1 MQSRRDQ
8 VQAQSHLL
16 GRLSAALVAGEP
28 DGLETP
34 HRRTTVGLLA
44 GILVAA
50 LVAGGFTLYGFF
62 APGGA
67 TAWRRA
73 GALVVEKETGSRY
86 LFLDG
91 RLRPV
96 LNYASAR
103 LLLGEDLAVVTVSAK
118 SLRGVAHGQPVGIV
132 GAPDV
137 LPAGG
142 LAGAHWTACAP
153 AATDLAGTETTA
165 LTLAVAATAD
175 GTALPADRA
184 VLARPAGDPAAG
196 HLIWNGRRFR
206 LTAPWLP
213 AVLGH
218 DGPAVTVPAAW
229 LDLLPAGPDLGPVAV
244 PGRGEAGPVVDGE
257 PTRVGQLFTART
269 AEGSERHYLLRRDGL
284 VRLTPLAYA
293 LLAADPA
300 TVAGYDGRAVVPT
313 PLSPAALARLPVAAR
328 PPLADELPEVAPAA
342 ASRGPGLAWCLR
354 FGADGR
360 PRVVAARAV
369 TASGIVR
376 GGVGVTRTARTADA
390 VGVAP
395 GLGGLLVAGRGGE
408 PGTGYYL
415 VTDAGVKYPLA
426 GGAVAERLGYPPANA
441 TVVSP
446 DLIDLLPTGPA
457 LDPRGVVG

>member
-44 GILVAA
+44 GVLVAA
-50 LVAGGFTLYGFF
+50 LVVGGFTLYGFF

-86 LFLDG
+86 LYLDG

-103 LLLGEDLAVVTVSAK
+103 LLLGEELAVVTVSAK
-118 SLRGVAHGQPVGIV
+118 SLRGVAHGQPLGIV

-142 LAGAHWTACAP
+142 LAGVGWTACAP
-153 AATDLAGTETTA
+153 GVTDLAGTETTA
-165 LTLAVAATAD
+165 LTLSVAPAAD
-175 GTALPADRA
+175 GTPLAADRA
-184 VLARPAGDPAAG
+184 VLVRPTGDPTAG
-196 HLIWNGRRFR
+196 YLIWNGHRFR

-218 DGPAVTVPAAW
+218 DGPPVTVPAAW
-229 LDLLPAGPDLGPVAV
+229 LDLVPAGVDLGPVPV
-244 PGRGEAGPVVDGE
+244 PGRGEAGPTVDGQ
-257 PTRVGQLFTART
+257 PTRIGQLFTARP
-269 AEGSERHYLLRRDGL
+269 ADGEQRHYLLRRDGL
-284 VRLTPLAYA
+284 ARLTPLAYA

-300 TVAGYDGRAVVPT
+300 TVAGYGGRAVVPT
-313 PLSPAALARLPVAAR
+313 VLSPAALARLPLAAR
-328 PPLADELPEVAPAA
+328 PPVAEELPAVAPAA
-342 ASRGPGLAWCLR
+342 AIRSPGLAWCLR

-360 PRVVAARAV
+360 PRVVAARPAP
-369 TASGIVR
+369 ASAIVR
-376 GGVGVTRTARTADA
+376 GGVGVTRTTHTADA
-390 VGVAP
+390 VTVAP
-395 GLGGLLVAGRGGE
+395 GYGGLVVAGRAGQ
-408 PGTGYYL
+408 PGTTYHL

-426 GGAVAERLGYPPANA
+426 GAAVAERLGYAPATA

-457 LDPRGVVG
+457 LDPARVVG

>member
-16 GRLSAALVAGEP
+16 GRLTAALVAGEP

-44 GILVAA
+44 GVLVAA
-50 LVAGGFTLYGFF
+50 LVVGGFTLYGFF

-67 TAWRRA
+67 TAWRKA
-73 GALVVEKETGSRY
+73 GSLVVEKETGSRY
-86 LFLDG
+86 LYLDG

-103 LLLGEDLAVVTVSAK
+103 LLLGEELAVVTVSAK
-118 SLRGVAHGQPVGIV
+118 SLRGVAHGQPLGIV

-142 LAGAHWTACAP
+142 LAGVGWTACAP
-153 AATDLAGTETTA
+153 SATDLAGTETTA
-165 LTLAVAATAD
+165 LTLSVAPAAD
-175 GTALPADRA
+175 GTPLAADRA
-184 VLARPAGDPAAG
+184 VLVRPTGDPTAG
-196 HLIWNGRRFR
+196 YLIWNGQRFR

-218 DGPAVTVPAAW
+218 DGPPVTVPAAW
-229 LDLLPAGPDLGPVAV
+229 LDLVPAGVDLGPVAV
-244 PGRGEAGPVVDGE
+244 PGRGEAGPEVDGQ
-257 PTRVGQLFTART
+257 PTRIGQLFTARP
-269 AEGSERHYLLRRDGL
+269 ADGAERHYLLRRDGL
-284 VRLTPLAYA
+284 ARLTPLAYA

-300 TVAGYDGRAVVPT
+300 TVAGYGGRVVVPT
-313 PLSPAALARLPVAAR
+313 VLSPAALARLPLVAR
-328 PPLADELPEVAPAA
+328 PPVAEELPAVAPAA
-342 ASRGPGLAWCLR
+342 ASRAAGLAWCLR

-360 PRVVAARAV
+360 PRVVAARPVPA
-369 TASGIVR
+369 TGIVR
-376 GGVGVTRTARTADA
+376 GGVGVTRTAHTADA
-390 VGVAP
+390 VAVTP
-395 GLGGLLVAGRGGE
+395 GRGGLVVTGRAGQ
-408 PGTGYYL
+408 PGTGYHL

-426 GGAVAERLGYPPANA
+426 GAAVAERLGYAPATA

-457 LDPRGVVG
+457 LDPARVVG